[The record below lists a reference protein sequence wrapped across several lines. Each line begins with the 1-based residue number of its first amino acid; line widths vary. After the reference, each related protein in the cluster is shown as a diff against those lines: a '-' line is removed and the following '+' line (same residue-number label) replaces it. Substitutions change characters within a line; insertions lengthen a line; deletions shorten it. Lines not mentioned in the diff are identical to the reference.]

1 MCYNNRINIEKGRKH
16 MAYKMTQAGHIVRVN
31 LPNKLPKEF
40 IASVEENPKGEKF
53 LERAKN
59 IIKNA
64 KVVYDF

>member
-1 MCYNNRINIEKGRKH
+1 
-16 MAYKMTQAGHIVRVN
+16 MAYKTTQNGHIVRVN
-31 LPNKLPKEF
+31 LPNKLPKAF

-59 IIKNA
+59 IIKNT

>member
-1 MCYNNRINIEKGRKH
+1 

-40 IASVEENPKGEKF
+40 IASVEKNPKGEQF

-64 KVVYDF
+64 KVVYAF

>member
-1 MCYNNRINIEKGRKH
+1 

-64 KVVYDF
+64 KVNLQPSIFSSMLMKQLSV

>member
-1 MCYNNRINIEKGRKH
+1 LCYNIASSFKKGEKG

-53 LERAKN
+53 LERAKS

>member
-1 MCYNNRINIEKGRKH
+1 

-40 IASVEENPKGEKF
+40 IASVEKNPKGEKF

-64 KVVYDF
+64 KVNLQPSIFSSMLMKQLSV

>member
-1 MCYNNRINIEKGRKH
+1 LNSP
-16 MAYKMTQAGHIVRVN
+16 GHIVRIN

-53 LERAKN
+53 LERAKS

>member
-1 MCYNNRINIEKGRKH
+1 MAIKNKGGP
-16 MAYKMTQAGHIVRVN
+16 MAYKMTQAGHIVRIN

-53 LERAKN
+53 LERAKS